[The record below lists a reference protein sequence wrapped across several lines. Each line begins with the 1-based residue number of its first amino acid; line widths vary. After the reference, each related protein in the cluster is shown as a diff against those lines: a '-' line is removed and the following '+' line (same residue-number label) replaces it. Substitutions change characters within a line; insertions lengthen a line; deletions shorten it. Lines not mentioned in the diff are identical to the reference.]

1 MCDRPRC
8 NQPCQ
13 KILPCYHVCRGLECQ
28 KECICTVCD
37 KNDGVDPI
45 TTIFLGGE
53 EDEDARF
60 MELPDCGHIFAVSD
74 LDRYVI
80 PYVEVDLTLVAV
92 VIVVQVR
99 IILSSKFA
107 LLELLCR
114 A

>member
-13 KILPCYHVCRGLECQ
+13 KILPCYHVCRGLQCQ

-60 MELPDCGHIFAVSD
+60 MKLPDCGHIFAVSD

-92 VIVVQVR
+92 VIAVQVR

-107 LLELLCR
+107 LL
-114 A
+114 